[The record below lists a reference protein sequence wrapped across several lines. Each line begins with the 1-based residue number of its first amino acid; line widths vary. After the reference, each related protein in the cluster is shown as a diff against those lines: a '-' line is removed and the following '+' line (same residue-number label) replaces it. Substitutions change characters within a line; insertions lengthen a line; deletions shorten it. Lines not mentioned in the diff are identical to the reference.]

1 MSRGIPVN
9 GRVLRQRI
17 MELGIS
23 ERVFAVNVGISSTVL
38 RSILAD
44 GLLGNHLTVGTLYR
58 ILSES
63 GLTTSDLLE
72 QPCASLTETPTGDA
86 RRLAQVLV
94 SDSRLHPRERLAGA
108 LEWTLSRV
116 DDAVNDLHPRLQ
128 EVGLAVYSTQK
139 GITLR
144 PRDTDSADALRR
156 LQQMFDVDEGLNTSQ
171 ARILHRATLPISEN
185 SHIRTGD
192 RPYIANLYRQGML
205 EVIDGQDGGRFRLS
219 EAAAFALALAFQ

>member
-1 MSRGIPVN
+1 MSHGIPVN

-23 ERVFAVNVGISSTVL
+23 ERVFAVSVGISSTVL

-44 GLLGNHLTVGTLYR
+44 GLLVNHLTVGTLYR

-63 GLTTSDLLE
+63 GLTTSDLLD
-72 QPCASLTETPTGDA
+72 QPCASIDETPTGDA

-94 SDSRLHPRERLAGA
+94 GDLRLQPRERLARA

-116 DDAVNDLHPRLQ
+116 DDAVNDLHPRLH
-128 EVGLAVYSTQK
+128 EIGLAVHSTQK
-139 GITLR
+139 GITIR
-144 PRDTDSADALRR
+144 ARDTDSADALRR

-171 ARILHRATLPISEN
+171 ARILHRATLPLFGN
-185 SHIRTGD
+185 SRTRKGD
-192 RPYIANLYRQGML
+192 LPYVANLHRQGML
-205 EVIDGQDGGRFRLS
+205 EVVDGREGGRFRLS
-219 EAAAFALALAFQ
+219 EAAAYALDVD